1 MKLLK
6 RGDMEISTIVIF
18 ILAILVLL
26 VIIILFRQYIVDGLS
41 KAFNFFRASLV
52 SANSTIQNIPKR

>member
-6 RGDMEISTIVIF
+6 RGDIEISTIVIF

-26 VIIILFRQYIVDGLS
+26 VMIILFREYIADGLS

-52 SANSTIQNIPKR
+52 SANSTIQSIPKR